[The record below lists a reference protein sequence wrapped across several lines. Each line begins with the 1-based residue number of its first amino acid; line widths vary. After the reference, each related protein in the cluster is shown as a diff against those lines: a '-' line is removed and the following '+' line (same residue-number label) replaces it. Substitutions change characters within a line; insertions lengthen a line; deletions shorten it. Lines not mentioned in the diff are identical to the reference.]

1 MRMLPGAPDVNSATG
16 FSSSDWTTWVSA
28 AITAAD
34 FVPVLSDFTTPAAI
48 IWDAGVAAH
57 KVYQCPK

>member
-1 MRMLPGAPDVNSATG
+1 VLYIPLGAFDGVRTPRDG
-16 FSSSDWTTWVSA
+16 
-28 AITAAD
+28 IAD

-48 IWDAGVAAH
+48 IWDAGVAAY